1 MRKLQNRFKQKKLG
15 RHTGASPE
23 TYLSIAWN
31 VLTVTF
37 PLCLIFN
44 LLTYVNT
51 RWSKKLP
58 LLPAGRYRR

>member
-1 MRKLQNRFKQKKLG
+1 MRLPRIRFKQKKLG

-37 PLCLIFN
+37 PLCFMFN
-44 LLTYVNT
+44 PFIYVNT

-58 LLPAGRYRR
+58 PL

>member
-1 MRKLQNRFKQKKLG
+1 MRKFQKRFKRKKLG

-37 PLCLIFN
+37 LFN
-44 LLTYVNT
+44 SFFNPFTYVNT
-51 RWSKKLP
+51 KWSKTM
-58 LLPAGRYRR
+58 PAL

>member
-1 MRKLQNRFKQKKLG
+1 MRKIQYRFKQKILG

-37 PLCLIFN
+37 PLFINHN
-44 LLTYVNT
+44 LNSNVNT
-51 RWSKKLP
+51 EWSKC
-58 LLPAGRYRR
+58 LLEW

>member
-1 MRKLQNRFKQKKLG
+1 MRKFQNRFKQKKLG

-37 PLCLIFN
+37 PFCFIKN
-44 LLTYVNT
+44 LLIYVNT
-51 RWSKKLP
+51 RWSRMLP
-58 LLPAGRYRR
+58 PRQ

>member
-1 MRKLQNRFKQKKLG
+1 MRKIQYRFKQKILG

-37 PLCLIFN
+37 PLFINYISFS
-44 LLTYVNT
+44 YVNT
-51 RWSKKLP
+51 KWST
-58 LLPAGRYRR
+58 GMH